1 MLKDFPKKQG
11 ISRVSAPSTFIQDK
25 KNRPGATNTEAVV
38 NITGARPTMTPDKV
52 IVSLALV
59 KVYPFSRKDRCL
71 L

>member
-1 MLKDFPKKQG
+1 MLKDFPEKQG
-11 ISRVSAPSTFIQDK
+11 ISRVSAPSTSIQDK

-38 NITGARPTMTPDKV
+38 NITGTPDKV